1 MKLIELT
8 DAELQNVARPCTE
21 TPCGWR
27 PQGGRPV
34 VVDFYVPWCKP
45 CQAMAPI
52 LEEVADEYAGRVDFY
67 RVNIDKERRVA
78 VRFKVRHVPA
88 VVFTPLEGACRLEV
102 GAMTKAAL
110 RAAVDKLLN
119 DKSQPNGTV

>member
-8 DAELQNVARPCTE
+8 DAELRNVARPCTE

-52 LEEVADEYAGRVDFY
+52 LEEIADEYHGRVDFY

-88 VVFTPLEGACRLEV
+88 LVFHPLEGACRVEV
-102 GAMTKAAL
+102 GAMTKAAM
-110 RAAVDKLLN
+110 REAIDKLLAGN
-119 DKSQPNGTV
+119 MQKNGTV